1 MALGLGKSYYNLE
14 NMDIVVCS
22 RDNNNVD
29 IAHYFL
35 EDKNSQ
41 PYEHR
46 QNIRL
51 IDSGIDTESGLS
63 WCSFLRPQKPETEL
77 DLNLNDYLYH
87 FYFKGKFNSS
97 TDSITLPPF
106 DQIEKS
112 SYQLN
117 ITDVYDTTH
126 FPIESSSKSGGSND
140 LLIIDPWIFFYNG
153 LFAFIGL
160 QRMNI

>member
-1 MALGLGKSYYNLE
+1 MNTQYIVYTEKTKRNDWKCI
-14 NMDIVVCS
+14 NDI
-22 RDNNNVD
+22 
-29 IAHYFL
+29 I
-35 EDKNSQ
+35 Q
-41 PYEHR
+41 
-46 QNIRL
+46 I
-51 IDSGIDTESGLS
+51 I
-63 WCSFLRPQKPETEL
+63 
-77 DLNLNDYLYH
+77 
-87 FYFKGKFNSS
+87 
-97 TDSITLPPF
+97 LPPF

>member
-1 MALGLGKSYYNLE
+1 
-14 NMDIVVCS
+14 MDIVVCS

-46 QNIRL
+46 LNIRL
-51 IDSGIDTESGLS
+51 IESGIDTESGLS

-126 FPIESSSKSGGSND
+126 FPIESSSKSGGSSD
-140 LLIIDPWIFFYNG
+140 LLIINQWIFFYNG